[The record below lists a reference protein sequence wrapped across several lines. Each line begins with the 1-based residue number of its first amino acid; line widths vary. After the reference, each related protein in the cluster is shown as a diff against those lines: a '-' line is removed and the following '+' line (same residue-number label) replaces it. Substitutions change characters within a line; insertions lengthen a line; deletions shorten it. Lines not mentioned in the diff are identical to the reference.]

1 MNANTIPAEDIARTL
16 YEGQLAY
23 YRTYTGG
30 LLKVRISALELN
42 LEGFGS
48 FRYDSRVTVTGY
60 GTCNWSAWEIGETF
74 NTSLNDIVHRSAV
87 RVRSGRYIELWRPRF
102 SKRWI
107 DYPSARELESA
118 LEARAV
124 NVVDHNQGAHNFGP
138 LGTVK

>member
-23 YRTYTGG
+23 YRTYNGG

-42 LEGFGS
+42 LEGYGS
-48 FRYDSRVTVTGY
+48 FRYSSRVTVTGY
-60 GTCNWSAWEIGETF
+60 GTCNSSIWTIGETI
-74 NTSLNDIVHRSAV
+74 NTSLNHIVHRSAV
-87 RVRSGRYIELWRPRF
+87 HVRNGRYVEFWRPRF

-118 LEARAV
+118 LTARV
-124 NVVDHNQGAHNFGP
+124 INVVDHN
-138 LGTVK
+138 VKVAK